1 MWNFINSVD
10 YFSSFWRYQRDLVCE
25 LYHLFSGQSPPFF
38 YKGCDFQSVL
48 STLLTGKFT
57 ALNSNNRICL
67 NYWAIISATINFSY
81 FGASLKI
88 FSNAFIGFTKPFHK
102 WQCILSTSPFL
113 IEGGALRFFNP
124 YSSECINLGYLSAFQ
139 KAINYHFWLT
149 LKHCIPFLNRKIS
162 FMLFSQILSVL
173 FQKMFSIFWMYGFL
187 FERGSIL

>member
-1 MWNFINSVD
+1 MWTLPLI
-10 YFSSFWRYQRDLVCE
+10 FWII
-25 LYHLFSGQSPPFF
+25 PFF
-38 YKGCDFQSVL
+38 IKGAISKSVFH
-48 STLLTGKFT
+48 TLLTEKFP
-57 ALNSNNRICL
+57 ALNSKNIISL
-67 NYWAIISATINFSY
+67 NYWAIISSTINFSY

-88 FSNAFIGFTKPFHK
+88 FSNAFMGFTKPFYE
-102 WQCILSTSPFL
+102 WQCILSTSPSL

-139 KAINYHFWLT
+139 KAINCHFWLT